1 MFFISD
7 RNRINQDHV
16 NLKTLELK
24 ELTHRHQGLMDQFTR
39 VDVECSRVADELA
52 IANGRLEQMR
62 NECANLRAEK
72 KIWENVQTR
81 LLDENKL
88 LSLERSR
95 MADLIA
101 NVQKLHNDIDK
112 SNESDRRRFETRIQD
127 LESQTHDLRN
137 SLNRE
142 RESARQITLQKDLE
156 VQELRAKID
165 RNVESLS
172 KAREGLVEAE
182 TSRKHLQERVDEL
195 VKQVQTSEEKLAVY
209 ERRTTTIT
217 ASGSAQ
223 SASATEGTNEEQL
236 RAEVAELRCVFCKI
250 F

>member
-1 MFFISD
+1 MTEREMQNLQK
-7 RNRINQDHV
+7 RNQQLQDQYARLDIACNHAS
-16 NLKTLELK
+16 E
-24 ELTHRHQGLMDQFTR
+24 
-39 VDVECSRVADELA
+39 ELA
-52 IANGRLEQMR
+52 TANSQIERLR
-62 NECANLRAEK
+62 NDCSNLRAEK

-112 SNESDRRRFETRIQD
+112 SNESDRRRFETRVQD

-156 VQELRAKID
+156 VQELRTKID
-165 RNVESLS
+165 KNIESLS

-195 VKQVQTSEEKLAVY
+195 VKHVQTSEEKLAVY
-209 ERRTTTIT
+209 ERRTTTIAT
-217 ASGSAQ
+217 SGSTQ

-236 RAEVAELRCVFCKI
+236 RAEVAELRYVLWKVFA
-250 F
+250 

>member
-1 MFFISD
+1 MTEREMQNLQK
-7 RNRINQDHV
+7 RNQQLQDQYARLDIACNHAS
-16 NLKTLELK
+16 E
-24 ELTHRHQGLMDQFTR
+24 
-39 VDVECSRVADELA
+39 ELA
-52 IANGRLEQMR
+52 TANSQIERLR
-62 NECANLRAEK
+62 NDCSNLRAEK

-112 SNESDRRRFETRIQD
+112 SNESDRRRFETRVQD

-156 VQELRAKID
+156 VQELRTKID
-165 RNVESLS
+165 KNIESLS

-195 VKQVQTSEEKLAVY
+195 VKHVQTSEEKLAVY
-209 ERRTTTIT
+209 ERRTTTIAT
-217 ASGSAQ
+217 SGSTQ

-236 RAEVAELRCVFCKI
+236 RAEVAELRYVLWKV
-250 F
+250 

>member
-1 MFFISD
+1 MTEREMQNLQK
-7 RNRINQDHV
+7 RNQQLQDQYARLDIACNHAS
-16 NLKTLELK
+16 E
-24 ELTHRHQGLMDQFTR
+24 
-39 VDVECSRVADELA
+39 ELA
-52 IANGRLEQMR
+52 TANSQIERLR
-62 NECANLRAEK
+62 NDCSNLRAEK

-112 SNESDRRRFETRIQD
+112 SNESDRRRFETRVQD

-156 VQELRAKID
+156 VQELRTKID
-165 RNVESLS
+165 KNIESLS

-182 TSRKHLQERVDEL
+182 TSRKHLQDRVDEL
-195 VKQVQTSEEKLAVY
+195 VKHVQTSEDKLAVY
-209 ERRTTTIT
+209 ERRTTTIAT
-217 ASGSAQ
+217 SGSTQ

-236 RAEVAELRCVFCKI
+236 RAEVAELRYVLWKVFA
-250 F
+250 